1 MLRNMEDLTPDE
13 IRSLMR
19 SMVSSGWDN
28 TNADWYDLTNSA
40 WDSIEGRLYRIINNL
55 NDSQLT
61 GNDDV
66 VVEYVEE

>member
-19 SMVSSGWDN
+19 SMVSVGWDN
-28 TNADWYDLTNSA
+28 TNADWYNVTNA
-40 WDSIEGRLYRIINNL
+40 TWDSIEGRLYRIINNL